1 MALYAGIDLH
11 GNNGYYGIV
20 DEDDHRVFQKR
31 LPNELEVVLKALD
44 GFKEEL
50 NGVAVESTYNWYWLV
65 DGLKE
70 NGYRVHLANPAAIGQ
85 YNGLKDA
92 NDKTDALFLAQLLK
106 LGILPE
112 GYIYPKEER
121 PVRDLL
127 RRRGLLVRQRTQHI
141 LSFQSLIARQTGLKV
156 TNNLVRKL
164 KEGDVGDLLHD
175 EYLIL
180 AGETNLCCIAFLTE
194 QIRSLEKA
202 ALGEVQLR
210 PEFEC
215 LLTVPGI
222 GKILGLT
229 IMLETGDIGRFPK
242 AGNYSSYCRTVEAK
256 RTSNS
261 KAKGKNNRKNGNRYL
276 AWAFVEAA
284 NFQKRYCEEAK
295 SFYQRKALRT
305 NNCIAIKALASKLSK
320 ACYYMIRDQVE
331 FDVSKIFS

>member
-295 SFYQRKALRT
+295 FFYQRKASRT
-305 NNCIAIKALASKLSK
+305 NNSIAIKALASKLSK